1 LKTNLRTRNFLLVL
15 ILVLKTKKTRRSLD
29 VNCMT
34 LLAFILMIRAKSLRK
49 AKILSSKNSE
59 ESKR

>member
-1 LKTNLRTRNFLLVL
+1 L